1 MSVVYKLRSW
11 LARKTLIVTSVVNEE
26 TAMGV
31 VVLVAVTPISLL
43 IYFSLYMFICVCY
56 KDPPPCSLRSLHTR
70 AIVSLTAA

>member
-11 LARKTLIVTSVVNEE
+11 PARQTLIVTSVVNEE

-56 KDPPPCSLRSLHTR
+56 KDPSCSLRRLHTR